1 MANKYV
7 IKFSKDG
14 YAKYTSHLDLLRFFK
29 RAFRKSGIALSYSQ
43 GFNPHPKLGFA
54 QPLSLGYS
62 STCELIEFTTDVP
75 YDTDE
80 IFNLL
85 KDMMPEGLN
94 LLYCKELDESIKS
107 LAAIADY
114 AVYTVN
120 IPHSVSE
127 SELAELA
134 KGYMAQEE
142 ILAMK
147 KQKKDKKLVSV
158 NIKHMIRNFDAMVDG
173 DEIRL
178 DLLLDCGSISNCS
191 PELVIASF
199 CEFAKIHVPRYAMEV
214 ERQVLGFSSNLQF

>member
-7 IKFSKDG
+7 LKFTKDG

-62 STCELIEFTTDVP
+62 SSCELLEFTTDVP
-75 YDTDE
+75 YETTAIYE
-80 IFNLL
+80 ML
-85 KDMMPEGLN
+85 KDMMPEGLTI
-94 LLYCKELDESIKS
+94 LWCRELSDDVKS
-107 LAAIADY
+107 LASIADY
-114 AVYTVN
+114 AVYEVV
-120 IPHSVSE
+120 IPYEVS
-127 SELAELA
+127 SEKLEDLKA
-134 KGYMAQEE
+134 GYLAQEE

-158 NIKHMIRNFDAMVDG
+158 NIKHMIRNFEAGLCEDG
-173 DEIRL
+173 IKLE
-178 DLLLDCGSISNCS
+178 LLLDCGSISNCS

-199 CEFAKIHVPRYAMEV
+199 CEFAKIDVPRYMMEV
-214 ERQVLGFSSNLQF
+214 ERKILGFSSNLHF

>member
-7 IKFSKDG
+7 LKFTKDG

-54 QPLSLGYS
+54 QPLSLGYGS
-62 STCELIEFTTDVP
+62 SCELLEFTTDVP
-75 YDTDE
+75 YKTDE
-80 IFNLL
+80 LYNLL
-85 KDMMPEGLN
+85 KDMMPEGLEI
-94 LLYCKELDESIKS
+94 LWCKELAENIKS

-114 AVYTVN
+114 AVYEVV
-120 IPHSVSE
+120 IPYEISE
-127 SELAELA
+127 EKLQELSTGYLA
-134 KGYMAQEE
+134 QDE

-158 NIKHMIRNFDAMVDG
+158 NIKNMIRNFAAKTDG
-173 DEIRL
+173 SEVKL
-178 DLLLDCGSISNCS
+178 ELLLDCGSISNCS

-199 CEFAKIHVPRYAMEV
+199 CQYAGIDVPRYAMEV
-214 ERQVLGFSSNLQF
+214 QRKILGFSNNLQF

>member
-75 YDTDE
+75 YNTDE

-114 AVYTVN
+114 AIYEVV
-120 IPHSVSE
+120 IPYKVAAF
-127 SELAELA
+127 ELETLA

-142 ILAMK
+142 IHAMK

-158 NIKHMIRNFDAMVDG
+158 NIKHMIRNFEAVALEN
-173 DEIRL
+173 EIKL
-178 DLLLDCGSISNCS
+178 NLLLDCGSISNCS

-199 CEFAKIHVPRYAMEV
+199 CDFAKIDIPRYAMDV

>member
-7 IKFSKDG
+7 LKFTKDG

-54 QPLSLGYS
+54 QPLSLGYGS
-62 STCELIEFTTDVP
+62 SCELLEFTTDVP
-75 YDTDE
+75 YETDE
-80 IFNLL
+80 LYNLL
-85 KDMMPEGLN
+85 KDMMPEGLEI
-94 LLYCKELDESIKS
+94 LWCKELAENIKS

-114 AVYTVN
+114 AVYEVV
-120 IPHSVSE
+120 IPYEISE
-127 SELAELA
+127 EKLQELSAGYLA
-134 KGYMAQEE
+134 QDE

-158 NIKHMIRNFDAMVDG
+158 NIKNMIRNFAAETDG
-173 DEIRL
+173 NEVKL
-178 DLLLDCGSISNCS
+178 ELLLDCGSISNCS

-199 CEFAKIHVPRYAMEV
+199 CQYAEIDVPRYAMEV
-214 ERQVLGFSSNLQF
+214 QRKILGFSNNLQF